1 MSDEADESSQARDEL
16 VEEHEAQTNELMQDV
31 EDPADVDDDDGFSME
46 LAGLE
51 LGRRDFV
58 KAGAA
63 TGS

>member
-1 MSDEADESSQARDEL
+1 MSDGTDESSQARDEL

-31 EDPADVDDDDGFSME
+31 KDPADVGDDDGFSME

-51 LGRRDFV
+51 LGRRDFMN
-58 KAGAA
+58 AGAA